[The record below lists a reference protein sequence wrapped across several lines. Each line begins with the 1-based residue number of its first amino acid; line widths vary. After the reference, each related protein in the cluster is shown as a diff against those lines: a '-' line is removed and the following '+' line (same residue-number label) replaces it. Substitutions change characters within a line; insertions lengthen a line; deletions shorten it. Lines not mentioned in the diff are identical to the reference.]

1 MALTDMAYPE
11 LVAQF
16 AGFLGGIE
24 AKTGDQAMNCRIGG
38 VRELDLSGVDPSMNT
53 SEANAKEYDLFSLS
67 DTTVVKGYFWFTTY
81 EVGGVNYERLNAK
94 FTLYNRSTGQ
104 SKNTNGAYPSG
115 SGYWVEGF
123 CDQRIDGITSGYYF
137 RCNSQ
142 LLQTYKARLCLV
154 TEYYNGTWTIP
165 NGFGIVILYP
175 TANTKFPATFQSWS
189 HITRGAMG
197 NSWVRSY
204 VDPAPAGSIYSPWR
218 GAGDTVLWVSDEAY
232 FQNWVKDYDPTF
244 KLSDI
249 MDKGEVGDPIQ
260 DLDPSEPGGG
270 EGDWDESSDPVDFP
284 TLPTEGALSS
294 GACKAYKMT
303 TANLKSLF
311 STLWDIN
318 VFDIATFQK
327 LLDNPLDAIIALN
340 VLAVSLS
347 GYTVSVWLGNF
358 NTNVNGERV
367 LNQFMT
373 VDCGS
378 LTLKEFWGSALDYA
392 PYTKVSIFLPF
403 IGIRDLN
410 VDDCMN
416 AVIQVKY
423 NIDILTGDCVA
434 GIKCGN
440 GVIYKFTGNVKQTVP
455 VSGRQ
460 SDMQM
465 NMLKSVLSGASGL
478 AAGAA
483 IGGAAGLVAAGASA
497 ASTVASSKFVT
508 QRSGTLDGSAGQ
520 LDDFVPY
527 LIVHRPI
534 QSLAKNYAKNKGYTS
549 NIGATLSSLTG
560 YTEVEYIH
568 LEGISGATD
577 AELQEIED
585 LLKKGVIL

>member
-1 MALTDMAYPE
+1 MALTDMAYPDI
-11 LVAQF
+11 VAQF
-16 AGFLGGIE
+16 AGLLGGVE
-24 AKTGDQAMNCRIGG
+24 ATTGDQARNVRIGG
-38 VRELDLSGVDPSMNT
+38 VREIDLSGVDPSTNT
-53 SEANAKEYDLFSLS
+53 SEATAKIMDLFSLS
-67 DTTVVKGYFWFTTY
+67 DDTVVKGYFWFDTY
-81 EVGGVNYERLNAK
+81 TGSGYNFQKLNTR
-94 FTLYNRSTGQ
+94 FYLYKRSTGQ
-104 SKNTNGAYPSG
+104 TKSTNQAHPSG
-115 SGYWVEGF
+115 TDYSTKGF
-123 CDQRIDGITSGYYF
+123 CVTMNNGVSGGEYF
-137 RCNSQ
+137 TVTSQ
-142 LLQTYKARLCLV
+142 LLQTFKAKMVLI
-154 TEYYNGTWTIP
+154 TEYFDGTWTIP
-165 NGFGIVILYP
+165 NGFGIVLLYP
-175 TANTKFPATFQSWS
+175 TYNSHFPATIQSWTKIS
-189 HITRGAMG
+189 RGAMG
-197 NSWVRSY
+197 SSY
-204 VDPAPAGSIYSPWR
+204 NKWRWDSLPGDNIYYPYD
-218 GAGDTVLWVSDEAY
+218 GAADTVLWISDESF
-232 FQNWVKDYDPTF
+232 FQTWVRDYDPTF

-284 TLPTEGALSS
+284 TLPTDGALSC

-303 TANLKSLF
+303 TAELKDLF
-311 STLWDIN
+311 HTLWDIN

-327 LLDNPLDAIIALN
+327 LLDNPLDAIITLN
-340 VLAVSLS
+340 VLPLSLS

-358 NTNVNGERV
+358 NTNVNGERILSQYV
-367 LNQFMT
+367 T

-483 IGGAAGLVAAGASA
+483 IGGAAGMVAAGASA
-497 ASTVASSKFVT
+497 ASTVASSKFIT
-508 QRSGTLDGSAGQ
+508 QRSGALDGSSGL

-534 QSLAKNYAKNKGYTS
+534 QSLAKNYEKQKGYTS
-549 NIGATLSSLTG
+549 NITATLSSLSG

-577 AELQEIED
+577 SELEEIES

>member
-1 MALTDMAYPE
+1 MAISGMLYPDM
-11 LVAQF
+11 VAQF
-16 AGFLGGIE
+16 AGILGSIE
-24 AKTGDQAMNCRIGG
+24 THLDSQTQNIRIGG
-38 VRELDLSGVDPSMNT
+38 VREIDLSGIDPSTNV
-53 SEANAKEYDLFSLS
+53 SEATARVLDLFSLTN
-67 DTTVVKGYFWFTTY
+67 DTVVKGYFWCESTTEGSNTY
-81 EVGGVNYERLNAK
+81 NIIRVSTK
-94 FTLYNRSTGQ
+94 LYKRSTGQ
-104 SKNTNGAYPSG
+104 SKPTNGSYPSG
-115 SGYWVEGF
+115 SGEVGA
-123 CDQRIDGITSGYYF
+123 CDQVFSGWYGRDFFYVAQ
-137 RCNSQ
+137 S
-142 LLQTYKARLCLV
+142 LKDTYKARMILV
-154 TEYYNGTWTIP
+154 TEYIDNIISP
-165 NGFGIVILYP
+165 NGYGIVMFLP
-175 TANTKFPATFQSWS
+175 SLNTVFPATVQSWAN
-189 HITRGAMG
+189 IQRGFFG
-197 NSWVRSY
+197 DSLNKLHW
-204 VDPAPAGSIYSPWR
+204 DPVPAGSMYYPW
-218 GAGDTVLWVSDEAY
+218 AGSGHCVLWISDEAY

-244 KLSDI
+244 KITDI
-249 MDKGEVGDPIQ
+249 RDIGEVGDPIQ

-270 EGDWDESSDPVDFP
+270 EGDWDESSDPIDFP
-284 TLPTEGALSS
+284 TLPTDGALSC

-303 TANLKSLF
+303 TAELKDLF
-311 STLWDIN
+311 HTLWDIN

-327 LLDNPLDAIIALN
+327 LLDNPLDAIITLN
-340 VLAVSLS
+340 VLPLSLS

-358 NTNVNGERV
+358 NTNVNGERITSQYV
-367 LNQFMT
+367 T

-585 LLKKGVIL
+585 LLKKGVII

>member
-1 MALTDMAYPE
+1 MALTDMAYPDI
-11 LVAQF
+11 VAQF
-16 AGFLGGIE
+16 AGLLGGVE
-24 AKTGDQAMNCRIGG
+24 AKTGDQAMNVRIGG
-38 VRELDLSGVDPSMNT
+38 VREIDLSSVDDTVNI
-53 SEANAKEYDLFSLS
+53 SEATAKVFDLFSLS
-67 DTTVVKGYFWFTTY
+67 DDTVVKGYFWWSQYSTQY
-81 EVGGVNYERLNAK
+81 HNYQYLSTRFRLYK
-94 FTLYNRSTGQ
+94 RSTGQ
-104 SKNTNGAYPSG
+104 EKSTTNSYPSG
-115 SGYWVEGF
+115 AAYMSVGF
-123 CDQRIDGITSGYYF
+123 CSTMNNGISGGRYF
-137 RCNSQ
+137 TVTHQ
-142 LLQTYKARLCLV
+142 LLQTYKAKMVLI
-154 TEYYNGTWTIP
+154 TEYADGTWTVP
-165 NGFGIVILYP
+165 RGFGVVMLYP
-175 TANTKFPATFQSWS
+175 TYNSEFPATIQSWANIS
-189 HITRGAMG
+189 RGKMGDSWNASYWDSLPAGNIYYPYRGA
-197 NSWVRSY
+197 
-204 VDPAPAGSIYSPWR
+204 A
-218 GAGDTVLWVSDEAY
+218 DTVLWVSDEAY

-244 KLSDI
+244 KLSDV

-284 TLPTEGALSS
+284 ALPTDGALSC

-303 TANLKSLF
+303 TTELKDLF
-311 STLWDIN
+311 HTLWDIN
-318 VFDIATFQK
+318 VFDLATFQK
-327 LLDNPLDAIIALN
+327 LLDNPLDAIVTLN
-340 VLAVSLS
+340 VLPLSLS

-358 NTNVNGERV
+358 NTNVNGERITSQYV
-367 LNQFMT
+367 T

-403 IGIRDLN
+403 IGIRELN

-416 AVIQVKY
+416 AVIHVKY

-508 QRSGTLDGSAGQ
+508 QRSGALDGSSGL

-534 QSLAKNYAKNKGYTS
+534 QSLAKNYEKQKGYTS
-549 NIGATLSSLTG
+549 NISATLSSLKG

-577 AELQEIED
+577 SELEEIES
-585 LLKKGVIL
+585 LLKKGVII